1 LYLVEGDSAGG
12 SAKQARDRRFQAVLP
27 LKGKI
32 LNVERARFDKMLSSV
47 EVSTMIAALGTGI
60 GKSDFNVS
68 KLRYHRIII
77 MTDADI
83 DGSHIRTLLLTF
95 FYRQMPEL
103 IARGHI
109 YIAQPPLYKIKQGKR
124 ERYLKDD
131 GELQDHLLRHALDG
145 AVLKLAGGQEFQ
157 GAALET
163 LCRSFL
169 GVQKSIERLSRR
181 YAIKLL
187 QRLIYMPTLTSVTLK
202 DKARMQEFVI
212 ALQERLAEDQNGGS
226 RYDVSLGFD
235 TRNNMYEILV
245 TRTEHGNVTH
255 SRIDAEFSG
264 SAEYKAMRSLGERL
278 EDLFTAEAVIER
290 AEKSE
295 AVSNFDT
302 VLKWL
307 MIEARRG
314 QTIQRYKGLGEMN
327 PEQLWETTMD
337 PAIRRLLKV
346 NVDDAVAADE
356 VFTTLMGEQVEPR
369 REFIE
374 KNALAVANL
383 DI

>member
-1 LYLVEGDSAGG
+1 
-12 SAKQARDRRFQAVLP
+12 
-27 LKGKI
+27 
-32 LNVERARFDKMLSSV
+32 
-47 EVSTMIAALGTGI
+47 
-60 GKSDFNVS
+60 
-68 KLRYHRIII
+68 
-77 MTDADI
+77 
-83 DGSHIRTLLLTF
+83 
-95 FYRQMPEL
+95 
-103 IARGHI
+103 
-109 YIAQPPLYKIKQGKR
+109 
-124 ERYLKDD
+124 
-131 GELQDHLLRHALDG
+131 
-145 AVLKLAGGQEFQ
+145 
-157 GAALET
+157 
-163 LCRSFL
+163 
-169 GVQKSIERLSRR
+169 VQKSIERLSRR

-255 SRIDAEFSG
+255 SRIDAEISG

>member
-1 LYLVEGDSAGG
+1 MTDTKSAVESVEELRG
-12 SAKQARDRRFQAVLP
+12 
-27 LKGKI
+27 
-32 LNVERARFDKMLSSV
+32 NVEKVVR
-47 EVSTMIAALGTGI
+47 
-60 GKSDFNVS
+60 GKSEVV
-68 KLRYHRIII
+68 KLCCV
-77 MTDADI
+77 A
-83 DGSHIRTLLLTF
+83 
-95 FYRQMPEL
+95 L

-109 YIAQPPLYKIKQGKR
+109 YIAQPPLYKIKHGKR

-131 GELQDHLLRHALDG
+131 AELQDHLLKNALDG
-145 AVLKLAGGQEFQ
+145 AVLRLANGQKLDD
-157 GAALET
+157 AALDT

-169 GVQKSIERLSRR
+169 GVQESIDRLSRR
-181 YAIKLL
+181 YAAKLL
-187 QRLIYMPTLTSVTLK
+187 RRLIYMPTLTPVMLK
-202 DKARMQEFVI
+202 DKAHMQEFVI
-212 ALQERLAEDQNGGS
+212 ELQERLAEDQNGGS

-255 SRIDAEFSG
+255 SRIDAEFSS

-278 EDLFTAEAVIER
+278 ENLFTAEAVIER
-290 AEKSE
+290 AEKTEHVAS
-295 AVSNFDT
+295 FDS
-302 VLKWL
+302 VLNWL

-327 PEQLWETTMD
+327 PDQLWETTMD
-337 PAIRRLLKV
+337 PATRRLLKV

-356 VFTTLMGEQVEPR
+356 IFTTLMGEQVEPR
-369 REFIE
+369 RDFIE